1 MKLNRFL
8 TLSAMLALAAV
19 SSLAQGQS
27 PLGRIIGKV
36 TDGMTKE
43 PIVGAN
49 VVVAG
54 TGLGSAT
61 DIEGRFDIRRVPL
74 GTYAAWSVRTY
85 ADNAPA
91 DEWTTLLGVMG
102 RAEDPGAAY
111 LRRAL
116 FYVLDSGASR
126 SAVVD
131 DIGES
136 QNP

>member
-1 MKLNRFL
+1 
-8 TLSAMLALAAV
+8 MLLGDIIAKFEDEAEAVEAVLGLGELGLLAA
-19 SSLAQGQS
+19 LQCRA
-27 PLGRIIGKV
+27 
-36 TDGMTKE
+36 DE
-43 PIVGAN
+43 
-49 VVVAG
+49 AG
-54 TGLGSAT
+54 
-61 DIEGRFDIRRVPL
+61 VPL